1 MILSSNASRY
11 LIVILFMFLIGAI
24 IGYGL
29 EVFYR
34 RFFSAKKWVN
44 PGFMKGPYLPLY
56 GFGLVLMF
64 GISAL
69 IMNFSS
75 SNLVLYN
82 PLGNLFNNNIK
93 SRPTVYD
100 LIPILTITAALILLE
115 FIGGLIFVKGF
126 KVRLWDYTNLRG
138 NIMGIICP
146 MFSFFWF
153 VITVIYYYALNPFIY
168 QMFISLFN
176 YIFLG
181 GSSGDVVNFIFIF
194 ILGIAYGIFI
204 LDLVSSLGLFRKV
217 LTTVKESNT
226 LKHYEK
232 LKNDFKN
239 YVMKE
244 KIKAYEKIAANDK
257 FNLLEHS
264 KRNITNIKNN
274 NNKFKEKINKLIYID
289 PNKKAEDNYGT
300 DSRPKKD
307 S

>member
-1 MILSSNASRY
+1 MNFNSRQ
-11 LIVILFMFLIGAI
+11 LMVLLFLFLVGSLG
-24 IGYGL
+24 GYGL
-29 EVFYR
+29 EVLFR
-34 RFFSAKKWVN
+34 RFFSAKRWVN
-44 PGFMKGPYLPLY
+44 PGFMKGPWLPLY
-56 GFGLVLMF
+56 GFGIVIMF
-64 GISAL
+64 IACSL
-69 IMNFSS
+69 FFTYLPSS
-75 SNLVLYN
+75 MPLYN
-82 PLGNLFNNNIK
+82 PNGNLFNK
-93 SRPTVYD
+93 QEVSLATVYD
-100 LIPILTITAALILLE
+100 LIPIVTIWISLILLE
-115 FIGGLIFVKGF
+115 LIAGLIFVKGF

-244 KIKAYEKIAANDK
+244 KIKAYEKIVVNDK

-274 NNKFKEKINKLIYID
+274 SNKFKEKINKLIYID